1 MIRKE
6 LLSNEL
12 TVITEKISG
21 VRSISLG
28 VWLKKG
34 SRHEKGNENGISHFI
49 EHLLFK
55 GTESRSSQ
63 EIALIIDSI
72 GGQIDAFTSKEYT
85 CFYAKV
91 LDEHLPVALELLSD
105 IVLHPRFDSK
115 DIEQERKVIYEEI
128 KMVGDTPDELVY
140 DVFAEHFWQG
150 HPLGKPVQGTIE
162 KVSKITPATLLKYF
176 KKSYT
181 PENIV
186 IAAAGNLSHSRIL
199 SMARKAFEPLSKKD
213 SHFTL
218 KPAKPH
224 FFIVKKRK
232 NELEQLH
239 LCLGVDA
246 FPKSFEERYQL
257 LVLNTLLGGSMSSR
271 LFQNIREKRGLVYSI
286 FSGVNAFIDCGFMM
300 VYAAANPK
308 SADEVLKLILDEF
321 VSLKQKLITPEELKV
336 SKEHLKGNLML
347 SLESTS
353 SRMSNLARHEMY
365 FGRQFSLNEMLKG
378 VEKVQSEQIQALA
391 SRIFVNN
398 RFTLAAL
405 GKISNFKVTKKD
417 LSF

>member
-1 MIRKE
+1 MIKKE
-6 LLSNEL
+6 LLSNGL
-12 TVITEKISG
+12 TVITEKIPG

-28 VWLKKG
+28 VWLNKG
-34 SRHEKGNENGISHFI
+34 SRHEKEEENGISHFI

-55 GTESRSSQ
+55 GTESKSAQ
-63 EIALIIDSI
+63 QIALVIDSI

-91 LDEHLPVALELLSD
+91 LDEHLPVALGLLSD
-105 IVLHPRFDSK
+105 IVLHPKFDRK

-128 KMVGDTPDELVY
+128 KMVEDTPDELVY
-140 DVFAEHFWQG
+140 DVFIENFWKG

-162 KVSKITPATLLKYF
+162 KVSKITQRKLMEYF
-176 KKSYT
+176 RKSYT

-186 IAAAGNLSHSRIL
+186 IAAAGNLSHSKIL
-199 SMARKAFEPLSKKD
+199 SMVKEVFDPLSKSKVKIV
-213 SHFTL
+213 L
-218 KPAKPH
+218 KPPQPH
-224 FFIVKKRK
+224 FSIVTKKK
-232 NELEQLH
+232 DELEQLH
-239 LCLGVDA
+239 LCVGVDA
-246 FPKSFEERYQL
+246 FPKNFEERFQF

-286 FSGVNAFIDCGFMM
+286 FSAINAFIDSGFMM

-308 SADEVLKLILDEF
+308 SAREVLNLIIDEF
-321 VSLKQKLITPEELKV
+321 VNLKDKLITSEELKV
-336 SKEHLKGNLML
+336 AKEHLKGSLML

-378 VEKVQSEQIQALA
+378 VERVERDQVQAIAR
-391 SRIFVNN
+391 RIFINSH
-398 RFTLAAL
+398 FTLAAIGRL
-405 GKISNFKVTKKD
+405 SNFRVTKRD